1 MKKYVLLLT
10 LAIALSG
17 CVKEQSALTSAVDYY
32 VEQLSTLVQSYGLRG
47 DTTETEIYSI
57 SALGR
62 LVVVKINEPASE
74 EEYAKLEK
82 FLERK
87 YKSNPAVSRVYI
99 NQGGTVVVD
108 CRR

>member
-1 MKKYVLLLT
+1 MKKYIFLPA

-32 VEQLSTLVQSYGLRG
+32 VEQLSTSVQSYGLRG

-62 LVVVKINEPASE
+62 LVVVKINEPASD